1 MKPLC
6 FCAFYGYAPLLE
18 IALFCLI
25 MRHFATQTLA
35 TGNSDA
41 ESKLLSAS
49 QFSTH
54 KLPEVS
60 EAR

>member
-1 MKPLC
+1 MIVVCFLC
-6 FCAFYGYAPLLE
+6 FFVAKALLE
-18 IALFCLI
+18 FAVLSLI
-25 MRHFATQTLA
+25 MRHFATQKLA
-35 TGNSDA
+35 TGNSDS
-41 ESKLLSAS
+41 ESKVCLRN

>member
-1 MKPLC
+1 
-6 FCAFYGYAPLLE
+6 
-18 IALFCLI
+18 
-25 MRHFATQTLA
+25 MRHFAAQKLA
-35 TGNSDA
+35 TASSDG
-41 ESKLLSAS
+41 ESKGCLLS